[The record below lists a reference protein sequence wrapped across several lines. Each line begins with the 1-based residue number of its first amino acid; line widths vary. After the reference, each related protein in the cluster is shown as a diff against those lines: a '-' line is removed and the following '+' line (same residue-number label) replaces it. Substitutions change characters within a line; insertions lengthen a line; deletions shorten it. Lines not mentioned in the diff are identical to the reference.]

1 MATLSAEHVRLL
13 TEPNIGVLATI
24 RPDGTPHATPVWV
37 DWDGQHV
44 VFNTAVGRAK
54 ERHMRR
60 DPRVCLEVH
69 DRDDP
74 QVYVSITGRVELVLD
89 GADDVIK
96 DLALKY
102 EGRREFDNR
111 GRTRVTV
118 KLSPERVEEHR
129 PDPPASS

>member
-1 MATLSAEHVRLL
+1 MPTLTQEQVRLL
-13 TEPNIGVLATI
+13 KEPNVGVLATI
-24 RPDGTPHATPVWV
+24 RPDGTPHATPIWV
-37 DWDGQHV
+37 DWDGEHV

-54 ERHMRR
+54 ERHMRL
-60 DPRVCLEVH
+60 DPRVCVEVH
-69 DRDDP
+69 DRNDE

-89 GADDVIK
+89 GADEVIK

-118 KLSPERVEEHR
+118 LLTPDRVEEHR
-129 PDPPASS
+129 PDPPLES

>member
-1 MATLSAEHVRLL
+1 MATLSPHQVQLL
-13 TEPNIGVLATI
+13 KEPNVGVLATI
-24 RPDGTPHATPVWV
+24 RPDGTPHATPIWV
-37 DWDGQHV
+37 DWDGEHV
-44 VFNTAVGRAK
+44 IFNTAVGRAK

-60 DPRVCLEVH
+60 DPRVCVEVH

-74 QVYVSITGRVELVLD
+74 QVYVSITGRAELVED

-102 EGRREFDNR
+102 EGKREFDNR

-118 KLSPERVEEHR
+118 RVRPERVEEHR
-129 PDPPASS
+129 PDPPSAS